1 MYISVNHVCYLE
13 DDKGLSHTNDKT
25 RQMFAV
31 VAVIDDVVA
40 VVVVFVAADDDVVV
54 VVTAA
59 SAVAAAVAAAAAAA
73 AAACIS
79 RPHYSVLSIRLIVD
93 WY

>member
-1 MYISVNHVCYLE
+1 MYISVNHVCDLE

-59 SAVAAAVAAAAAAA
+59 SA
-73 AAACIS
+73 CIS
-79 RPHYSVLSIRLIVD
+79 RPHYSFEYSFNSRLVLIRKTVEEHVRN
-93 WY
+93 

>member
-1 MYISVNHVCYLE
+1 MNHVCDLE

-59 SAVAAAVAAAAAAA
+59 SAVAAAVAAAAA
-73 AAACIS
+73 CIS

>member
-1 MYISVNHVCYLE
+1 MYISVNHVCDLE

-73 AAACIS
+73 AACIS

>member
-73 AAACIS
+73 ACIS

>member
-1 MYISVNHVCYLE
+1 VYISVNHVCDLE
-13 DDKGLSHTNDKT
+13 DDKGLSHTNDNT

-40 VVVVFVAADDDVVV
+40 VVVVFVAAADDVVV

-59 SAVAAAVAAAAAAA
+59 SAVAAAV
-73 AAACIS
+73 AACIS

>member
-1 MYISVNHVCYLE
+1 VYISVNHVCDLE

-59 SAVAAAVAAAAAAA
+59 SAVAAAVAAAAA
-73 AAACIS
+73 CIS